1 MNEDYQTTAN
11 DTGRKQAS
19 MLSRGA
25 EGAVPQRSVSAASL
39 ITMAGTNAQY
49 SDELNARLQ
58 NLVAKVIPQL
68 LAPNKPQ
75 TDKVAPEP
83 YGFDAI
89 VSDRLIRT
97 DQALRELASGITVLE
112 EYFAG

>member
-68 LAPNKPQ
+68 LAQ
-75 TDKVAPEP
+75 IRLRQSHMALMQS
-83 YGFDAI
+83 FLI
-89 VSDRLIRT
+89 V
-97 DQALRELASGITVLE
+97 
-112 EYFAG
+112 